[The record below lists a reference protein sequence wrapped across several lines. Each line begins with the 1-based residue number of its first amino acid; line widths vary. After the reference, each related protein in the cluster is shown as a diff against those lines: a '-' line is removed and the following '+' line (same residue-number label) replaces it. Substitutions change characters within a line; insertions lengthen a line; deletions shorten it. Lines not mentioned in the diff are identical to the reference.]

1 MGGGSWTTKA
11 YSTYCSLSGKTYDT
25 ITNTVLTASTSD
37 GLASSSCQSFYKST
51 ELDKALNPYNVM
63 RECLDTE
70 EHPNTIPVILA
81 LDITGSMG
89 QAAVEVSKHLNRIM
103 TALYDKITDVEFMV
117 MGIGDVECD
126 LAPIQISQ
134 FESDIRIA
142 EQLDKIYFEFGGG
155 GNAYESYTAAWYMG
169 SRHTKLD
176 CWKRNKKG
184 IIITMGDERLNPVL
198 SLTNTRG
205 NSSLEKITGDN
216 LQAKIETKDLYKEA
230 SKKFDIYHID
240 VEHGS
245 RWDDGIDNSWKILGN
260 NYRKANLNNIAD
272 IITDIIISAV
282 ENNTLNSSEGIS
294 W

>member
-11 YSTYCSLSGKTYDT
+11 YSTYCSRSGKTYDT

-37 GLASSSCQSFYKST
+37 GLASTSCQSFYKST

-142 EQLDKIYFEFGGG
+142 EQLDKIYFEL
-155 GNAYESYTAAWYMG
+155 N
-169 SRHTKLD
+169 HLQICLQKVL
-176 CWKRNKKG
+176 CL
-184 IIITMGDERLNPVL
+184 RLQNCFL
-198 SLTNTRG
+198 
-205 NSSLEKITGDN
+205 
-216 LQAKIETKDLYKEA
+216 
-230 SKKFDIYHID
+230 
-240 VEHGS
+240 
-245 RWDDGIDNSWKILGN
+245 
-260 NYRKANLNNIAD
+260 
-272 IITDIIISAV
+272 
-282 ENNTLNSSEGIS
+282 
-294 W
+294 